1 MMNCWLLDPQA
12 RPNFKNLASVFSDIL
27 EREACYLD
35 LCPQSLCLRET
46 SPDLPPS
53 SPSYG
58 GLPVLVE
65 QHPPSADHTADE
77 GL

>member
-1 MMNCWLLDPQA
+1 MTKCWLLDPQA

-27 EREACYLD
+27 EREACYLE
-35 LCPQSLCLRET
+35 LSPQSLCLRET

-53 SPSYG
+53 TPSTD
-58 GLPVLVE
+58 LPVLVE
-65 QHPPSADHTADE
+65 QHPPSADNTADT